1 MKPLTKLTGLSCA
14 SLGFLVSGLLSA
26 NTPVAAQAADSPTAF
41 NLVFNSQDPF
51 NTNDSPRQSAGG
63 ASRSGGLESQCS
75 GFSKANRFNTM
86 MPITP
91 YTVEKVNLT
100 TASHPS
106 FYVYVP
112 QTAAKQGFFSVMGL
126 DNDFEYQTFV
136 ELPEQ
141 EGVMQ
146 VSLPKALDGIEL
158 GKNYRWSFVMI
169 CNEYLEPDSPLVDGQ
184 VRRVAFSQELDSGL
198 SLQEKAAVYSNQGLW
213 VDALDN
219 LASSVMEQPRDL
231 TNQAVWNSL
240 LSSVGLDAIATAPLI
255 TD

>member
-1 MKPLTKLTGLSCA
+1 MKSLTKLTGLSCA
-14 SLGFLVSGLLSA
+14 SLGFLVSGLLST
-26 NTPVAAQAADSPTAF
+26 NNPVVAQTHSSNPFDVT
-41 NLVFNSQDPF
+41 FNSQDPF

-75 GFSKANRFNTM
+75 GFNKANRFNTM
-86 MPITP
+86 MAVTP

-112 QTAAKQGFFSVMGL
+112 ETAAKQGFFSVMGL
-126 DNDFEYQTFV
+126 DSDFEYQTFL
-136 ELPEQ
+136 ELPKQ

-146 VSLPKALDGIEL
+146 ISLPKTLDGIEV

-184 VRRVAFSQELDSGL
+184 VKRIAFSQELDSDL
-198 SLQEKAAVYSNQGLW
+198 SSQEKAAVYGDQGLW

-219 LASSVMEQPRDL
+219 LASSVMEQPNDSQHQ
-231 TNQAVWNSL
+231 TIWNSL